1 MPEAAKPSS
10 NAKGAEVDSEYTV
23 SSFGLSVPQ
32 VLKTPPPLTPPET
45 GGSLNHDVNCGLLG
59 FYPAFLQRYRTPRCY
74 LIFICILGM
83 TQGFVVNGL
92 VSVVTPTI
100 EKRFQ
105 LLGFDLGMIQSMFNV
120 ASCVMVTPVSYHGGV
135 AHKPVILGAG
145 ALVMSL
151 GSMVFASP
159 HFLAPPYF
167 TQSNSSNDVCP
178 QQELGKC
185 ADADTATS
193 VHSFK
198 YFLMVGHALH
208 GVGSSPFFTLGVAYM
223 DENVPTRSASIYMG
237 GYFLSMYTDVTVDT
251 SRLGMTSSSANWV
264 GAWWLGFFCAS
275 IVAFVSAF
283 PVAGFPRA
291 LPSAKEKAKD
301 LAALAKKKSAALAR
315 KKSATVAPGAVP
327 EEAEK
332 RSLWNHV
339 KRLFT
344 NPTYVFLTFAA
355 SAETLIASGLTGFA
369 TKIFISM
376 FGISPTKASGILGAV
391 SVPSACGGTMLGG
404 WVITKLNV
412 KSSTIVRYCGILSFI
427 PWFTLFVFMHSCES
441 KHSALVN
448 ATHTGADLQIKFERL
463 TRGCNS
469 HCNCTGVMYDPVCGT
484 DNLTYYSPCVAG
496 CASARPF
503 EKTKLFTECSCVDA
517 PTMYMPSKTGTGFYY
532 MAKRDLC
539 AADCGLV
546 AVYAAAMFVALF
558 FTFLLIVPALTALL
572 RSLDEDIKSTGIGL
586 NYVAIRIFGTIPGP
600 MMFGHLIDRSCILW
614 QTSCSGEDGSCA
626 IYDNSV
632 MGMNL
637 FRLVISVKSA
647 SIFFFFCASLT
658 SRTQASTGAGHLIP
672 GMK

>member
-120 ASCVMVTPVSYHGGV
+120 ASCVMVTP
-135 AHKPVILGAG
+135 
-145 ALVMSL
+145 
-151 GSMVFASP
+151 
-159 HFLAPPYF
+159 APPYF

-185 ADADTATS
+185 AGADTATS

-237 GYFLSMYTDVTVDT
+237 
-251 SRLGMTSSSANWV
+251 
-264 GAWWLGFFCAS
+264 
-275 IVAFVSAF
+275 
-283 PVAGFPRA
+283 
-291 LPSAKEKAKD
+291 AKEKAKD

-355 SAETLIASGLTGFA
+355 SAES
-369 TKIFISM
+369 
-376 FGISPTKASGILGAV
+376 AV

-448 ATHTGADLQIKFERL
+448 ATHTGAEYVSQL
-463 TRGCNS
+463 T
-469 HCNCTGVMYDPVCGT
+469 P
-484 DNLTYYSPCVAG
+484 PC
-496 CASARPF
+496 
-503 EKTKLFTECSCVDA
+503 
-517 PTMYMPSKTGTGFYY
+517 
-532 MAKRDLC
+532 
-539 AADCGLV
+539 
-546 AVYAAAMFVALF
+546 
-558 FTFLLIVPALTALL
+558 I
-572 RSLDEDIKSTGIGL
+572 
-586 NYVAIRIFGTIPGP
+586 
-600 MMFGHLIDRSCILW
+600 
-614 QTSCSGEDGSCA
+614 
-626 IYDNSV
+626 
-632 MGMNL
+632 
-637 FRLVISVKSA
+637 
-647 SIFFFFCASLT
+647 
-658 SRTQASTGAGHLIP
+658 
-672 GMK
+672 